1 MLLFYI
7 LVFVPACWSSE
18 EKEIKCNESLGME
31 SGRISDA
38 QLSASS
44 SYEINSVGPLQAR
57 LNNNKG
63 GGAWCPKSFISE
75 NSLEFLEIDLG
86 EEYLLQGVVTQGRF
100 ANGLGQEFAEYY
112 RIQYWKEGMSEFKEY
127 TTKDGSSVL
136 QGNTDT
142 NPPVTV
148 MLEPSIRASKVR
160 ILPYST
166 HQRTVCMRVE
176 LLGCPRPPATPITNS
191 NRIMFLAIL
200 TGILLTLSLLLISLV
215 LVLVRR
221 RGIIKYP
228 SLGNLSIASS
238 VLQRRVEPVYM
249 EPTIS
254 TPNQPAVPR
263 PQYSIS
269 VIYSRPPNQISEVYQ
284 SPDSIKGSST
294 DISYLDEYSV
304 DSSSSSSTPRLPP
317 LPNFES
323 TPDCPPMYVNEN
335 ELRGL
340 KLSSL

>member
-1 MLLFYI
+1 MLLQLCVHVI
-7 LVFVPACWSSE
+7 LPATLVLGSE
-18 EKEIKCNESLGME
+18 SCMKPVGLENGLIEDA
-31 SGRISDA
+31 RIS
-38 QLSASS
+38 SS
-44 SYEINSVGPLQAR
+44 SSFQLESTGSHRAR
-57 LNNNKG
+57 LNNHGG
-63 GGAWCPKSFISE
+63 GGAWCP
-75 NSLEFLEIDLG
+75 NSLISSSSTEFLEIDVG

-142 NPPVTV
+142 NTAVTV

-176 LLGCPRPPATPITNS
+176 LLGCPLPPATPISNS
-191 NRIMFLAIL
+191 NRVMFLAIL
-200 TGILLTLSLLLISLV
+200 TGILLTLSLLLVSLV

-221 RGIIKYP
+221 RRIIKYP

-269 VIYSRPPNQISEVYQ
+269 VIYSRPHNQIYEVYQ